1 MARKSKGDKVELD
14 PIPAERLFRN
24 ELVYEVLYKA
34 VPIEEKVKTI
44 RRILE
49 DTQEQMCRFK

>member
-1 MARKSKGDKVELD
+1 MIRKSEGDGVEFD

-34 VPIEEKVKTI
+34 VPIEEKVKII

-49 DTQEQMCRFK
+49 DTQEQMYRYK